1 MMVKDRHYDSMHIRG
16 EIDNLQKKWSSF
28 YTSVGDYRDS
38 LDTSVQFFTLMEE
51 EENWVKEGSQ
61 LLINVGR
68 KATECRGPND
78 ASELIIKLESYV
90 KDGQATS
97 DARLT
102 KLSEY
107 SIQLYGKCCTLRNQQ
122 IKIVKCRVSISYIR
136 YLLPL

>member
-38 LDTSVQFFTLMEE
+38 LDTSVHFFTLMEE

-107 SIQLYGKCCTLRNQQ
+107 SIQLYGKCIGLYLEKSANQNCQ
-122 IKIVKCRVSISYIR
+122 M
-136 YLLPL
+136 